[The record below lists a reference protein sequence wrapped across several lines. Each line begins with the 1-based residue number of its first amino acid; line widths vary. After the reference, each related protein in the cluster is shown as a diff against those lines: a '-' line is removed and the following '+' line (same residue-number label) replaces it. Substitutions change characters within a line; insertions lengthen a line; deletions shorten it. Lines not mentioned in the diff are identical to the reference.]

1 LVKIAFEV
9 PYGKGCKAAE
19 VRKKNLLFIARPF
32 DSFRL
37 PEDEVEIKRS
47 LSNPVDCPPISNM
60 SIRGKKVVVIGDD
73 MTRSTPVS
81 TIVPLLITELQK
93 AGLKQE
99 DLKIVIAVGTH
110 RPMNRSE
117 IKAKYGEVAEQ
128 VQVTNHNFADKE
140 ELVFLGKTRQR
151 TPIWISREVYEADV
165 RIGIGDII
173 PHNLA
178 GWTGGAKIIQ
188 PGVSGEETTA
198 HTHLISARY
207 EPKDLLG
214 KAENPMR
221 QEMEEVAKSVRL
233 NMIVNAVLNRKG
245 KIIKV
250 FTGDYVKA
258 HREGVKLAEKIY
270 CHTAPSKADI
280 VVASS
285 YPMDIDYW
293 VAAKGIVSGYLAL
306 KAGGTIIL
314 VTPCREG
321 VSAGNVHTETFKELG
336 KKSYDML
343 EQEMKKGNVR
353 DFIATSVIMVLARIK
368 EKAKVIVISEGLT
381 DRMCEWLGVTKM
393 DDLQEALRKSFTHCG
408 SGAKVAVLT
417 HANLV
422 IKSIT

>member
-1 LVKIAFEV
+1 MFKITFEV

-19 VRKKNLLFIARPF
+19 IRKKNLLFITSPLDR
-32 DSFRL
+32 FRL
-37 PEDEVEIKRS
+37 PEDKVEITRS
-47 LSNPVDCPPISNM
+47 LSNPVDCIPISNM

-73 MTRSTPVS
+73 ITRSTPVS
-81 TIVPLLITELQK
+81 TIVPSLITELQK
-93 AGLKQE
+93 SGLKQE
-99 DLKIVIAVGTH
+99 DLKIVIALGTH

-117 IKAKYGEVAEQ
+117 VKAKYGEVVERAE
-128 VQVTNHNFADKE
+128 VVNHNFTDKE
-140 ELVFLGKTRQR
+140 ELVFLGKTRQG
-151 TPIWISREVYEADV
+151 TPIWINREVCEADV
-165 RIGIGDII
+165 RIGIGDIV

-188 PGVSGEETTA
+188 PGASGEETTA

-207 EPKDLLG
+207 DPKDLLG

-221 QEMEEVAKSVRL
+221 HEMEEVAKSVGL
-233 NMIVNAVLNRKG
+233 DMIVNTVLNRKG

-250 FTGDYVKA
+250 FTGNYIKA

-270 CHTAPSKADI
+270 CYTAPSKADI

-336 KKSYDML
+336 KYSYDIL

-353 DFIATSVIMVLARIK
+353 DFIAASVIMVLARIK
-368 EKAKVIVISEGLT
+368 EKAKVIVVSEGLT

-393 DDLQEALRKSFTHCG
+393 DDLQEALTESFARYG
-408 SGAKVAVLT
+408 SSAKVAVLT

-422 IKSIT
+422 MKSTT